1 LGQPLGEGVKNSVI
15 LGFDIGN
22 TSTKAGIYKAE
33 RIVPEATFWFPT
45 VKNSDQAALS
55 GMVGEGI
62 AKQALRQGKADISG
76 LVFSSVV
83 PEINRA
89 YHELAKKNYGIEA
102 LEISHKSRLNIRI
115 AYDDPRE
122 LGVDRIVN
130 AAAAFHEYGGGD
142 IIVDIGTAVT
152 FCVLL
157 ENGVFDG
164 GVIAPGI
171 DTAIKSLS
179 GRASRLPEVAFEK
192 PDRVVAR
199 DTVNSLKS
207 GFFYGWISLAEGI
220 IGRIRNEYDTDFRII
235 LTGGYAPSVADHFG
249 FETIV
254 DPLLS
259 MKGIKLI
266 YDMNM
271 G

>member
-1 LGQPLGEGVKNSVI
+1 LIKEGEGVKNFVI

-22 TSTKAGIYKAE
+22 TNTKAGIYNAE
-33 RIVPEATFWFPT
+33 TIVPEATFRFPT
-45 VKNSDQAALS
+45 VKNSDQTALS

-62 AKQALRQGKADISG
+62 AQQELRQGKIDVSG

-83 PEINRA
+83 PEINRS
-89 YHELAKKNYGIEA
+89 YHELAEKIYGIDA
-102 LEISHKSRLNIRI
+102 LEISYKSRLNISI

-122 LGVDRIVN
+122 LGADRIVN
-130 AAAAFHEYGGGD
+130 AAAAFHEYGGG
-142 IIVDIGTAVT
+142 IVIVDMGTAVT
-152 FCVLL
+152 FGVLL
-157 ENGVFDG
+157 ENGVFEG
-164 GVIAPGI
+164 GIIAPGI

-179 GRASRLPEVAFEK
+179 GRASRLPEVAFER

-220 IGRIRNEYDTDFRII
+220 IGRIRNECGTDFRII
-235 LTGGYAPSVADHFG
+235 LTGGYAPSMADHLG
-249 FETIV
+249 FKTIV

-259 MKGIKLI
+259 MKGIKLL
-266 YDMNM
+266 YDMNAR
-271 G
+271 